1 VRIAVV
7 STMDGPDWGGSE
19 ELWAAMAVEARA
31 RGDDVLASV
40 NRWDRKPAAVERLE
54 LAGIVVMPR
63 GALRRRALH
72 RSPVAL
78 PVSLRRLR
86 RFQPDVVCVSQGAT
100 WDVARD
106 PGLFAALARWMRAGG
121 TPYVALSQ
129 YDTGWESLADGARTA
144 GRQWYGTAATVA
156 FVADGNRR
164 AAERVLGTTLP
175 HAVVVQNPVLVAP
188 EALPWPIGE
197 QVELASVARLEAG
210 AKGQD
215 LLLEALAG
223 ERWRSRPWRLTLYG
237 SGPHREWLEALARHY
252 RLDDR
257 VAFAGHVDDVRA
269 VWLRSHLLVL
279 PSRAEGTPLSL
290 LEAMALGR
298 PAVVT
303 DVGGNAEWVLPGET
317 GFVAPAAS
325 AVSLGAALEAAW
337 AARERWPAMGAAA
350 NRHLGERADPAPGR
364 TLLGLLDAAV
374 RGGAACSRPGAGG
387 SPPSR
392 RGPAPPGG
400 AC

>member
-19 ELWAAMAVEARA
+19 ELWAAMAFEARA

-54 LAGIVVMPR
+54 QTGVAVVPR
-63 GALRRRALH
+63 GALRRRALN
-72 RSPVAL
+72 RAPVAL
-78 PVSLRRLR
+78 PASLRRLR
-86 RFQPDVVCVSQGAT
+86 RYRPDVVCVSQGAT

-106 PGLFAALARWMRAGG
+106 PGLFAALARWLQAVGI
-121 TPYVALSQ
+121 PYVALSQ
-129 YDTGWESLADGARTA
+129 YDTGWESLADAHRTA
-144 GRQWYGTAATVA
+144 GRRWYGGAATVA
-156 FVADGNRR
+156 FVAEANRR
-164 AAERVLGTTLP
+164 AAERLLGAALR
-175 HAVVVQNPVLVAP
+175 HAVVVQNPVRLAP
-188 EALPWPIGE
+188 EALPWPGGE
-197 QVELASVARLEAG
+197 QAELAAVARLEAG

-237 SGPHREWLEALARHY
+237 SGPHQGWLEVLVRHY
-252 RLDDR
+252 HLEGR
-257 VAFAGHVDDVRA
+257 VDFAGHVDDVRA

-298 PAVVT
+298 PVVVT
-303 DVGGNAEWVLPGET
+303 DVGGNAEWVIPGET

-325 AVSLGAALEAAW
+325 AASLRAALEAAW
-337 AARERWPAMGAAA
+337 EARDRWPAMGAAA
-350 NRHLGERADPAPGR
+350 ARHLHARADPAPGR
-364 TLLGLLDAAV
+364 TLLALLDEAV
-374 RGGAACSRPGAGG
+374 RGGAACSRRSGGG
-387 SPPSR
+387 SER
-392 RGPAPPGG
+392 
-400 AC
+400 

>member
-1 VRIAVV
+1 MNG
-7 STMDGPDWGGSE
+7 SDWGGSE
-19 ELWAAMAVEARA
+19 ELWSTMAVEARA

-40 NRWDRKPAAVERLE
+40 SRWSRKPPAVERLE
-54 LAGIVVMPR
+54 RAGVAVVPR
-63 GALRRRALH
+63 SAFRRRALH
-72 RSPVAL
+72 RAPMAL
-78 PVSLRRLR
+78 PTSLRRLR
-86 RFQPDVVCVSQGAT
+86 RYRPDVVCVSQGAT
-100 WDVARD
+100 WDVAHD
-106 PGLFAALARWMRAGG
+106 PGLFAGLARWLQAGG
-121 TPYVALSQ
+121 IPYVALSQ
-129 YDTGWESLADGARTA
+129 YDTGWESLSEAARRA
-144 GRQWYGTAATVA
+144 GRQWFGTAATVA
-156 FVADGNRR
+156 FVAESNKR
-164 AAERVLGTTLP
+164 AAERLLGSALP

-188 EALPWPIGE
+188 EALPWPAGD

-237 SGPHREWLEALARHY
+237 SGPHRDWLEALVRHY
-252 RLDDR
+252 GLDGR
-257 VAFAGHVDDVRA
+257 VALAGHVDDVRA
-269 VWLRSHLLVL
+269 VWRRSHLLVL

-303 DVGGNAEWVLPGET
+303 DVGGSAEWVVPDET

-325 AVSLGAALEAAW
+325 AVCLGAALEAAW

-350 NRHLGERADPAPGR
+350 TRRLIERADPAPGR

-392 RGPAPPGG
+392 RGPAQNEG